1 MMNRRQFF
9 ARMAGAAVATQVP
22 LPAPV
27 PDINRSTFCWS
38 QSVGRNMAVAP
49 GQVLTLESIARGMAK
64 VEAQRA
70 DRVAWMIT
78 SVVPE

>member
-1 MMNRRQFF
+1 MNRRQFF
-9 ARMAGAAVATQVP
+9 ARVAGAAVATQVP

-27 PDINRSTFCWS
+27 PDINRSTLFWS
-38 QSVGRNMAVAP
+38 QSVGRNMAVTQ

-78 SVVPE
+78 SVVAE